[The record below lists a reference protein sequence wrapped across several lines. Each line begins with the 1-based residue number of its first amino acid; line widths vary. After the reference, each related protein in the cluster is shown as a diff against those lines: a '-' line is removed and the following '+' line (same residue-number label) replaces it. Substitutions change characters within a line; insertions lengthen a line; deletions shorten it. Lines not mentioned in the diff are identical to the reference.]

1 MTSNDDEVRRQ
12 EEARI
17 RSILGKQATDDPKV
31 KRELEKKRDAA
42 EDQRKTGNFALLLLA
57 VIVLT
62 ALAAAASYLMGT

>member
-31 KRELEKKRDAA
+31 KRELEKKRSAA

>member
-31 KRELEKKRDAA
+31 KRELEKKRGAA

>member
-31 KRELEKKRDAA
+31 KRELEKKRSVA

>member
-17 RSILGKQATDDPKV
+17 RGILGKQATDDPKV
-31 KRELEKKRDAA
+31 KRELEKKRSAA